1 MRRRLSAAKAILPLL
16 GIRVPRELQLPSTS
30 DTGDREA
37 TQRAVTEN
45 AGRELTVLALA
56 ALTTKSNKQVIHDT
70 VKLLL
75 DDEHYVRMAAA
86 TVLAHLVP
94 DDAATVTLIV
104 KLIEGVSAEEKKKQ
118 DAHKIKEKEAQLARQ
133 RGVPR
138 GGQGAGHAPPKA
150 SDSSPQTEAA
160 GRQWIVIM
168 ASVYALKL
176 LVGPGPGRQQLI
188 SEMKR
193 LFPHYDSTV
202 RQAVAQV
209 MVGLGIDDWERT
221 KTAQDVEQ
229 VALSFLSHDFWG
241 ARELAL
247 QVIGELAEGT
257 QRYKDAPEHDENVLK
272 RTHESRGKLVESLSD
287 KSWPVR
293 ILLYVCMHACII
305 CVSARARVRASLRT
319 IDRSIHVPN
328 YLSMYRCVMKPCWR

>member
-1 MRRRLSAAKAILPLL
+1 MRDKKAESFMRRRLSAAKAILPLL

-30 DTGDREA
+30 ETGDREA
-37 TQRAVTEN
+37 TQRDVTEN
-45 AGRELTVLALA
+45 AGRELTVLVLA

-86 TVLAHLVP
+86 TVLAHVVP

-104 KLIEGVSAEEKKKQ
+104 KLIEGMSVEEKKKQ
-118 DAHKIKEKEAQLARQ
+118 DARKEKEKEAQLARQ

-138 GGQGAGHAPPKA
+138 GGQGAGQGPPKS
-150 SDSSPQTEAA
+150 SDSSPET

-176 LVGPGPGRQQLI
+176 LVGDGPGRQQLI

-193 LFPHYDSTV
+193 LFPHYDATV

-247 QVIGELAEGT
+247 QVIGQLAEGT
-257 QRYKDAPEHDENVLK
+257 QRYRDAPEHDESVLK
-272 RTHESRGKLVESLSD
+272 RTHVSRGKLVESLSD

-293 ILLYVCMHACII
+293 ILLDVSMHACII
-305 CVSARARVRASLRT
+305 CVSARVLVRETL
-319 IDRSIHVPN
+319 
-328 YLSMYRCVMKPCWR
+328 

>member
-1 MRRRLSAAKAILPLL
+1 MRDKKAESFMRRRLSAAKAILPLL

-30 DTGDREA
+30 ETGDREA
-37 TQRAVTEN
+37 TQRDVTEN
-45 AGRELTVLALA
+45 AGRELTVLVLA

-86 TVLAHLVP
+86 TVLAHVVP

-104 KLIEGVSAEEKKKQ
+104 KLIEGMSVEEKKKQ
-118 DAHKIKEKEAQLARQ
+118 DARKEKEKEAQLARQ

-138 GGQGAGHAPPKA
+138 GGQGAGQGPSES
-150 SDSSPQTEAA
+150 SDSSPQT

-176 LVGPGPGRQQLI
+176 LVGPGAGRQQLI

-193 LFPHYDSTV
+193 LFPHYDATV

-247 QVIGELAEGT
+247 QVIGQLAEGT
-257 QRYKDAPEHDENVLK
+257 QRYRDAPEHDESILK
-272 RTHESRGKLVESLSD
+272 RTHVSRGKLVESLSD
-287 KSWPVR
+287 ESWPVR
-293 ILLYVCMHACII
+293 ILLDVSMHACII
-305 CVSARARVRASLRT
+305 CVSARVLVRERL
-319 IDRSIHVPN
+319 
-328 YLSMYRCVMKPCWR
+328 